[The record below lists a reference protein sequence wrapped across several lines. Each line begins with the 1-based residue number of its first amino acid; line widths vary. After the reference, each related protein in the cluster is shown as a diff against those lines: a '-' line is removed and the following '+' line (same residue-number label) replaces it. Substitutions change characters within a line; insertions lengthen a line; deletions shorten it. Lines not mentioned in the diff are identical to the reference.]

1 MIGRYKN
8 DAYYGGQSWIIC
20 SLALSQFY
28 YQYSK
33 KNKNSKLLRLS
44 HKILDYI
51 VSIDINLDLAEQY
64 NPNTDEMLSAEKLT
78 WNYSELYFTNKNFN
92 I

>member
-1 MIGRYKN
+1 MFHGGAFHRESGDD
-8 DAYYGGQSWIIC
+8 DAYVVWEFFGQPVEW
-20 SLALSQFY
+20 LQR
-28 YQYSK
+28 
-33 KNKNSKLLRLS
+33 NKNSKLLRLS
-44 HKILDYI
+44 HQILDYI